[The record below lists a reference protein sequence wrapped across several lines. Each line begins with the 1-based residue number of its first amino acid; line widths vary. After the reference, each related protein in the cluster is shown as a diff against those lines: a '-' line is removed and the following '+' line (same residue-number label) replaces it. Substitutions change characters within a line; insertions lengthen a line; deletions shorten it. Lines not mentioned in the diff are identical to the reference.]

1 VSIIQAALKAFVIKQ
16 DPLSLFEQYNSRS
29 TTQAKTGLSA
39 SRVIPKFDIFSQDSN
54 SNNCDNEAP
63 INESFVEEY
72 CLQRE
77 DSHVT
82 SDSEADVNY
91 LASED
96 FRSPYSFLNA
106 VK

>member
-1 VSIIQAALKAFVIKQ
+1 MSIIQAALKAFVIKQ

-54 SNNCDNEAP
+54 SNNCDNEAL
-63 INESFVEEY
+63 IDESFVEEY

-77 DSHVT
+77 DSHFT